1 MLLVVPREELL
12 AVHARR
18 LDRGEPAGEVGP
30 VLQRLELRLA
40 ERVVVGDV
48 RSRMR
53 LGDAEIG
60 EQECHRFGGHRLAAV
75 SVDGQLLT
83 ANCLLG
89 AGLADQHIGQ
99 RGGFAAG
106 DHPADDVAGIDVQ
119 DHVKVVVGPF
129 RWAEQLSYVPR
140 PHLIRPVGDEFGFHL
155 RGMGGLG
162 AALTHLA
169 RLAQQPIEG
178 RLRAE
183 GDTFVE
189 QRGPHLGRG
198 HVDEP
203 VAVQHVE
210 DRLLLLGAQGTRLRP
225 FAVRDRRRP
234 LRCRADA
241 VPPVVAGLRR
251 AYGDARI
258 PHADAPGE
266 FGDGPVAHGVDLG
279 SVSALSESVPK
290 SACSFA
296 CTSTTKRAL
305 ASSRSNWRFSASR
318 RAIFSACGS
327 RRLRPRGTANPAS
340 APASRALR
348 HSTIWLEYKPSRR
361 NNAPFVPSGAA
372 SYSAKIANLY
382 LAVNVRRFALSGTS
396 GSGRS
401 VPASSTRP
409 GSTTPGARSN
419 ALTLLVIRESL
430 HPRPR
435 VTNCQWAGASGELG
449 REGTSPNAEDP
460 LTPATTSP
468 LAALFR
474 CTTPKTVPLCQYY
487 APVGAWFCNGQYI
500 VAVIDE
506 LRFHVFL
513 YLRMWRACASSSVPI
528 CSAVSALI
536 GTVTDLPLAGLRR
549 MPTSPRRVSS
559 RKSIESGSMVIVSFG
574 SCFVGRQLVGRS
586 LRLKA

>member
-178 RLRAE
+178 RLRTE
-183 GDTFVE
+183 VDTVVE

-225 FAVRDRRRP
+225 FAVRDRRRA

-241 VPPVVAGLRR
+241 VPTGVAGLRR

-409 GSTTPGARSN
+409 GSTPPGARSN

-449 REGTSPNAEDP
+449 REGCASAKSWVVSRLWRDRATCGGEPAVMTSVAQSGLVFLGLDVSKNAISVGV
-460 LTPATTSP
+460 LPAESD
-468 LAALFR
+468 A
-474 CTTPKTVPLCQYY
+474 
-487 APVGAWFCNGQYI
+487 
-500 VAVIDE
+500 VAVDRIFSDE
-506 LRFHVFL
+506 E
-513 YLRMWRACASSSVPI
+513 SVRR
-528 CSAVSALI
+528 LI
-536 GTVTDLPLAGLRR
+536 GRFPDLGLLRVCYEAGPTGFWLARLLQSMGVSCQVVAPSLIPRLPGDRR
-549 MPTSPRRVSS
+549 RSP
-559 RKSIESGSMVIVSFG
+559 
-574 SCFVGRQLVGRS
+574 
-586 LRLKA
+586 